1 MPFLLG
7 VEHRSDGTTR
17 LEYDIGPTQRVQLL
31 TLTAAYQSTL
41 DVPADRLLAPTLTEV
56 RPPANRRNRR

>member
-17 LEYDIGPTQRVQLL
+17 LEYDISPTQRVQVL
-31 TLTAAYQSTL
+31 TLTSAFHMTL
-41 DVPADRLLAPTLTEV
+41 DVPAEQLLAPTLTEI
-56 RPPANRRNRR
+56 RPPANRRRAR